1 MVCMRDR
8 DPVPMDDGAAEPAA
22 HGRSGTS
29 LRKALSHFM
38 DAPLPSLTD
47 LGWSPF
53 FSSQVTEE
61 ELRTTLP
68 VRVMA
73 VYRGLVSVMG
83 ATFEGLISSRLPEPG
98 GPGSRDPEDRPAVG
112 DWLLVGREDHEALR
126 LLQRASLFKRP
137 APGNDRRVQLMA
149 ANVDTLFIVTSCNQD
164 FNIPR
169 LERYLVL
176 AREVGVRPVLILTK
190 IDLAEDPGS
199 FRQAALELQPDL
211 EIEMI
216 NAKDPQ
222 SAAHLAER
230 CALGETVAL
239 MGSSGVGKSTLV
251 NTLRG
256 SDRIVTQAV
265 REQDGKGRHTTTVRE
280 MHRLE
285 GGGWLMDT
293 PGMREFKLAE
303 VATGL
308 AEVFDD
314 IALLGQECRFSNC
327 GHQQEPGCAIQAAVK
342 TGTLDTERLER
353 WRKLSAEDLSNSAGL
368 PERRGRERK

>member
-1 MVCMRDR
+1 
-8 DPVPMDDGAAEPAA
+8 
-22 HGRSGTS
+22 
-29 LRKALSHFM
+29 M